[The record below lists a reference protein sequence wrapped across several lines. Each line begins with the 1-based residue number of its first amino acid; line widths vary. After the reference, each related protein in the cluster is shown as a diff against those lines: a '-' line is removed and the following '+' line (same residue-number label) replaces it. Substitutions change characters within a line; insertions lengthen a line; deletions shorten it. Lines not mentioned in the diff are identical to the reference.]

1 MLPFE
6 TKELLLKVDAVSKS
20 YDKPILK
27 DVQIEIYNLRRPEV
41 TQGQIVSLVGRS
53 GSGKSTLFRIMAG
66 LEAPDS
72 GNVTICSGIPTDSEP
87 DGEMRAVKEGQIG
100 VVFQNSYV
108 YPWRRVKDILRMAM
122 HRNSDWTKASG
133 EHRKVIEDNS
143 LGHYVNLLSLEDHLE
158 KYSSQ
163 LSGGQRQRVAIAE
176 QLLLGS
182 EFILMD
188 EPFSG
193 LDTLT
198 IDKVTDTLTKIA
210 QTDERKTLV
219 IVSHDLSNCL
229 AISDTAFILHPESE
243 GATITHKVC
252 LASQGLAWQPGIKEN
267 PSFRELLNYVKS
279 LL

>member
-6 TKELLLKVDAVSKS
+6 TKELLLKVDMVSKS
-20 YDKPILK
+20 YGGVPILK
-27 DVQIEIYNLRRPEV
+27 DVQIEIFNLVRPDV
-41 TQGQIVSLVGRS
+41 TQGQIVSLVGKS

-72 GNVTICSGIPTDSEP
+72 GSVTLLDKWDGIDYYWP
-87 DGEMRAVKEGQIG
+87 VKEGQVG

-108 YPWRRVKDILRMAM
+108 YPWRRVVDILRMAAKK
-122 HRNSDWTKASG
+122 TKDGTES
-133 EHRKVIEDNS
+133 IE
-143 LGHYVNLLSLEDHLE
+143 YYATLLSLEDHLG

-182 EFILMD
+182 DYILMD

-198 IDKVTDTLTKIA
+198 LDKVTDTLIKIV
-210 QTDERKTLV
+210 QTDERKTIV
-219 IVSHDLSNCL
+219 IVSHDLVNCL
-229 AISDTAFILHPESE
+229 AISDTAFILHPQES
-243 GATITHKVC
+243 GATVTHRVC
-252 LASQGLAWQPGIKEN
+252 LASQGLAWQPGIKDT
-267 PSFRELLNYVKS
+267 PTFRELLNFVKS
-279 LL
+279 KL

>member
-6 TKELLLKVDAVSKS
+6 TKELLLRVEGVCKS
-20 YDKPILK
+20 YGVPILK
-27 DVQIEIYNLRRPEV
+27 DIHIEIHNLTRPEM
-41 TQGQIVSLVGRS
+41 TQGQIVSLVGKS

-72 GNVTICSGIPTDSEP
+72 GSVKICSGIPTPAEP
-87 DGEMRAVKEGQIG
+87 DGEMKLVREGQVG

-108 YPWRRVKDILRMAM
+108 YPWRRVKDILRMAARKNLAT
-122 HRNSDWTKASG
+122 RNNSEAVPYYG
-133 EHRKVIEDNS
+133 E
-143 LGHYVNLLSLEDHLE
+143 LLSLNDHMD

-198 IDKVTDTLTKIA
+198 IDKVTDTLMKIV
-210 QTDERKTLV
+210 QTDERKTIV
-219 IVSHDLSNCL
+219 VVSHDLSNCL
-229 AISDTAFILHPESE
+229 AISDTAFILHPEDG
-243 GATITHKVC
+243 GATVTHKVC
-252 LASQGLAWQPGIKEN
+252 LATQGLAWQPGIKEN
-267 PSFRELLNYVKS
+267 PNFRELLNYVKS
-279 LL
+279 KL

>member
-6 TKELLLKVDAVSKS
+6 TKELLLKVDRVCKS
-20 YDKPILK
+20 YDGTPILH
-27 DVQIEIYNLRRPEV
+27 DVQIEIHNLVRPEM
-41 TQGQIVSLVGRS
+41 TQGQIVSLVGKS

-72 GNVTICSGIPTDSEP
+72 GSIQIWHPVSTDIDA
-87 DGEMRAVKEGQIG
+87 DGGDFLPVEEGQVG

-108 YPWRRVKDILRMAM
+108 YPWRRVIDILRMAANKNTM
-122 HRNSDWTKASG
+122 AKPA
-133 EHRKVIEDNS
+133 EAIA
-143 LGHYVNLLSLEDHLE
+143 HYAELLSLEDHLG

-176 QLLLGS
+176 QILLGS

-198 IDKVTDTLTKIA
+198 IDRVTDTLMKIA
-210 QTDERKTLV
+210 QTDERKTIV

-229 AISDTAFILHPESE
+229 AISDTAFILHPQEG
-243 GATITHKVC
+243 GATVTHKVC
-252 LASQGLAWQPGIKEN
+252 LASEGLAWQPGIKEN
-267 PSFRELLNYVKS
+267 PMFRELLNLVKS
-279 LL
+279 KL